1 MGRGKLVIQRID
13 NTTSRQVTFSK
24 RRSGLIKKARE
35 LSILCDAQVGLIIF
49 SSTGKLYEFA
59 NTNMRSVIERYHNT
73 HDCVLQ
79 PIPADDLKFWQREAA
94 QLRHQLQL
102 LEESHR
108 KLMGEDLSNLSIKD
122 LQSLENQL
130 EASLKGVRTQKDQLL
145 ANEITD
151 LKRNGGLTRQENIE
165 LYQKL
170 HIVKQENSDLRK
182 KLNGTYKEHQAYQQP
197 HKSIS
202 VQSDRY
208 IPVRLQLSQPQPL
221 NIDASART
229 TTKLG
234 LQLH

>member
-79 PIPADDLKFWQREAA
+79 PIPADDL
-94 QLRHQLQL
+94 
-102 LEESHR
+102 
-108 KLMGEDLSNLSIKD
+108 
-122 LQSLENQL
+122 
-130 EASLKGVRTQKDQLL
+130 KDQLL